1 MFCAWKS
8 HLTTQGHV
16 CLELTFPIFT
26 DAMLANRL
34 EDSPVLPQKTIACH
48 GQKHDGLV
56 RRSRHPLYAS
66 ENMWTF
72 PQHISDHLTRS
83 SCETSY
89 RHVHSSSAI
98 VPMVNHL
105 GSILSLPTTIQNVT
119 FYCHMR
125 SVRGRLWRS
134 WPVQIL
140 GFTKLQV
147 RQVPS
152 EFPLAI
158 CRWNY

>member
-72 PQHISDHLTRS
+72 PQNISDHLTRS

-89 RHVHSSSAI
+89 HHVHSSSAI
-98 VPMVNHL
+98 VPMVNHS

-140 GFTKLQV
+140 GFTKRAGAASSSGISAVDLYV
-147 RQVPS
+147 
-152 EFPLAI
+152 E
-158 CRWNY
+158 